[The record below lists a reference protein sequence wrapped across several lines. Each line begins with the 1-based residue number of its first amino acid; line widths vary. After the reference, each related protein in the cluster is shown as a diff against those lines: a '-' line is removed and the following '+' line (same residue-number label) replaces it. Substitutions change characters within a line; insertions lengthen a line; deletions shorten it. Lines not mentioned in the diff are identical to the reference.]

1 MSLVRLLAQRIV
13 LGLVAIWTLLSAI
26 FLVFA
31 ATEDWLLDRILA
43 GESRGGATSEMIERT
58 RSEYLAERGMD
69 RPLAE
74 QYVDWMGNMFTLQW
88 GESFETGRA
97 VLPTVME
104 AAIRTAAYVV
114 PAIVLAAGLGLLVGL
129 YAALYDRSNWGRA
142 ARTLSYLLF
151 GLPNF
156 WLGTVVLA
164 AAGLGIGF
172 GWEMDVNRIRPLA
185 LPVVYEY
192 VLPPLL
198 VATTLLAAVVSY
210 ARAYALRYSGTDF
223 MKLVRAKGGGRRTVA
238 RHLLRNAAIPLVSL
252 VFTETL
258 ALVAISVLVIE
269 AVFGIPG
276 LGYLLYNAVWASDL
290 PVVMGT
296 TAVIIAVGVVGNVLQ
311 DLTYSV
317 VDPRV
322 DTGSRR

>member
-1 MSLVRLLAQRIV
+1 MSLARTILRRVLLGA
-13 LGLVAIWTLLSAI
+13 VAIWTVLTFVFVLFTATRDWVLGSRIASA
-26 FLVFA
+26 A
-31 ATEDWLLDRILA
+31 RARATEEQIDELRN
-43 GESRGGATSEMIERT
+43 
-58 RSEYLAERGMD
+58 EYLTERGMD
-69 RPLAE
+69 RPLWE
-74 QYVDWMGNMFTLQW
+74 LYVDWMGNMFTLQW
-88 GESFETGRA
+88 GESFETGQA

-104 AAIRTAAYVV
+104 AAVRTAAYVV

-129 YAALYDRSNWGRA
+129 YAALYDRSNRGRA

-238 RHLLRNAAIPLVSL
+238 GHLLRNAAIPLVSL

-296 TAVIIAVGVVGNVLQ
+296 TAVIIAVGVVGNILQ